1 MARRKITHIPL
12 SFRPH
17 TGPLQFGG
25 DWPGVFLRGDEC
37 GEYCKAIELVRGAIK
52 QQAMSGKSPES
63 VEAELLGALSSLQEL
78 SRLLKS
84 CRLKPQQWVRSV

>member
-1 MARRKITHIPL
+1 MARRKITHVPL

-25 DWPGVFLRGDEC
+25 DWPSVFLRGDEC
-37 GEYCKAIELVRGAIK
+37 GEYCEAIGLIRGAIK
-52 QQAMSGKSPES
+52 QQVMSGKPPES

-84 CRLKPQQWVRSV
+84 CRSKLQ